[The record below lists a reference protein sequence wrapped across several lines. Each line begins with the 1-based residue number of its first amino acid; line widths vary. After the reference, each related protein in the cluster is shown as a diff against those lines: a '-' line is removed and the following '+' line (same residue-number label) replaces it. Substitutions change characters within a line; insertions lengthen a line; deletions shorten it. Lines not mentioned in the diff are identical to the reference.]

1 MRTISSGFVELWW
14 PLFCINVVMYCTI
27 VPKPLF
33 PFPPPTSM
41 VVKRT
46 TTKASTPFD
55 PCLSFL
61 FSAGHSLSTFE
72 LTISRLATRVKKIVS
87 DKIGSSDLDPE
98 DEDGRFDD
106 R

>member
-1 MRTISSGFVELWW
+1 
-14 PLFCINVVMYCTI
+14 MYCTI
-27 VPKPLF
+27 VPKALF
-33 PFPPPTSM
+33 PFPPPTSI
-41 VVKRT
+41 
-46 TTKASTPFD
+46 ASTLFD
-55 PCLSFL
+55 LCLSFL

>member
-1 MRTISSGFVELWW
+1 MVATFLYQ
-14 PLFCINVVMYCTI
+14 CIVVVMYYCTI
-27 VPKPLF
+27 VPKALF
-33 PFPPPTSM
+33 PFPPPTTIV

-46 TTKASTPFD
+46 TTKASTLFD
-55 PCLSFL
+55 LCLSFL